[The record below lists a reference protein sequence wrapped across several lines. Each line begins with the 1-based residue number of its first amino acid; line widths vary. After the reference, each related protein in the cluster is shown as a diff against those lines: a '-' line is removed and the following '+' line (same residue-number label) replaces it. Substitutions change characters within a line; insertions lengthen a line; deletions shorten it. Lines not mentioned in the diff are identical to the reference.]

1 MSAIQNILST
11 EISWEDLL
19 VSMRLYLYEIFF
31 FLPKQVIFLNQQ
43 VSSSFMLPQITK
55 QVMSELNE
63 INICY
68 YFNEKCYVSIRIWSN
83 IILRRNENINLTSL
97 PLPLYLQF
105 ESYLTSYTWNHSH
118 LKLSGRYSH
127 HKLSIRMLWW
137 LTFHIAQ
144 VSWFYIAQWE
154 SHLNILRNEFGGAN
168 LLFSVD
174 LFTFTKTF
182 EFQWMWIKFFLT
194 HWTHCSYAWYMADWG
209 SHIEWVHFD
218 HIYTNVGNA
227 AYLDVLSEG
236 DLSRPASECVCFL
249 MCGFR

>member
-1 MSAIQNILST
+1 MSAIQ
-11 EISWEDLL
+11 ISCQLKSVEKIYWCQWGCICTK
-19 VSMRLYLYEIFF
+19 YF

-97 PLPLYLQF
+97 PLPLYLQL
-105 ESYLTSYTWNHSH
+105 SLTLPVTHEIISH

-174 LFTFTKTF
+174 F
-182 EFQWMWIKFFLT
+182 
-194 HWTHCSYAWYMADWG
+194 
-209 SHIEWVHFD
+209 V
-218 HIYTNVGNA
+218 
-227 AYLDVLSEG
+227 
-236 DLSRPASECVCFL
+236 SRLRKLLNFNECE
-249 MCGFR
+249 